1 MSHTKDILVDINLL
15 LYAIVADYPQHI
27 VARTWLEEQFNVKV
41 QVGLPW
47 LSLLGFIRI
56 ATNPRIFKKPL
67 SVSQAWEQIEE
78 WLALPTVWIPQ
89 PTSRHPE
96 ILGSLLCASET
107 KSNLVSDAHLAA
119 LSIEH
124 NLVLC
129 STDKDFAK
137 FPNLIWHNPLSTKPS
152 EK

>member
-27 VARTWLEEQFNVKV
+27 AARTWLEEQFNANV

-89 PTSRHPE
+89 PTY
-96 ILGSLLCASET
+96 
-107 KSNLVSDAHLAA
+107 
-119 LSIEH
+119 
-124 NLVLC
+124 
-129 STDKDFAK
+129 
-137 FPNLIWHNPLSTKPS
+137 
-152 EK
+152 